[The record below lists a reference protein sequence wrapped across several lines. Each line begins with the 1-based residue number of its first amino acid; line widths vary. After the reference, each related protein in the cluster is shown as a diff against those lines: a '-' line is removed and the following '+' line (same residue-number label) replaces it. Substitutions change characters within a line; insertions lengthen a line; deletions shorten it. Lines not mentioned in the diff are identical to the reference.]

1 MKSRKMKT
9 ILIMALAIAMIGG
22 TSTFAQ
28 RGQGMRFGGG
38 QGYGYNA
45 GICTGF
51 GLNLT
56 EDQQNQMNEMR
67 VAHMKTVQPVRDQLL
82 ELRAHQRTLMNA
94 ENTDQKVI
102 NKNIDEITKL
112 QNKLMKVGSEFQ
124 LKVKSILTDEQ
135 KVMMQSRQGRF
146 GNFGQGMN
154 RGRSRGPWMMNNNRP
169 GRSSGFYRNG
179 FRGNTPMGY
188 YNNLD
193 K

>member
-1 MKSRKMKT
+1 MKT
-9 ILIMALAIAMIGG
+9 IVILALAMVMIGG

-28 RGQGMRFGGG
+28 RGQGLRPGGG

-45 GICTGF
+45 GVCTGF

-56 EDQQNQMNEMR
+56 EDQQNQMTEMR
-67 VAHMKTVQPVRDQLL
+67 VAHIKAVQPVRDQLL

-94 ENTDQKVI
+94 EDSDQKAI

-112 QNKLMKVGSEFQ
+112 QNKLMKVESEFQ
-124 LKVKSILTDEQ
+124 LKVKTILTDEQ

-154 RGRSRGPWMMNNNRP
+154 RGRGRGPYMMNNNRP
-169 GRSSGFYRNG
+169 GRSSGFYRYG
-179 FRGNTPMGY
+179 LGGNAPMRNF
-188 YNNLD
+188 NNID
-193 K
+193 E